1 MKLDKATV
9 LITDAKHGIGLAFA
23 PVQAD
28 EVTQQVSL
36 VAQPVAHLQA
46 RD

>member
-9 LITDAKHGIGLAFA
+9 LTTGARHGIGLAFA

-28 EVTQQVSL
+28 EVTQQVGL
-36 VAQPVAHLQA
+36 VAQPAAHLQA